1 MTSPLHLRATKASGC
16 IQSVHP
22 DGVKDRCPNWA
33 YVGFAV
39 HILAA
44 GEMLSQSTDER
55 EHMLVVI
62 TGGMSLTVNG
72 QPLGV
77 FHRDNLFA
85 RQKAEGAYVPAQA
98 RWTLTATTDLEVAIC
113 SAPGAPVTPDEPDNP
128 DAPGRPARAFHASG
142 DVMEERGKGA
152 NTRFVN
158 AIAMEDTD
166 IADSLLVTE
175 VWTPQGNWSSYP
187 PHKHDQDMFPAE
199 TYLEETYYHRLN
211 PAQGYGYQRVYNDDL
226 TLDENIAF
234 HDRDVVL
241 VPEGYHPC
249 GAPYG
254 YDLYY
259 LNVMAGPMRKWRFTN
274 DPKHEWLFVRD
285 GGVKPS

>member
-1 MTSPLHLRATKASGC
+1 MTSPLHLRAKGSSGC
-16 IQSVHP
+16 IQSIQP
-22 DGVKDRCPNWA
+22 EDIQDRCPNWR
-33 YVGFAV
+33 YVGFEV
-39 HILAA
+39 QRLRA
-44 GEMLSQSTDER
+44 GDNLCRATGER
-55 EHMLVVI
+55 ELMLVI
-62 TGGMSLTVNG
+62 LTGAMTVSVG
-72 QPLGV
+72 DQDLGR
-77 FHRDNLFA
+77 FSREDLFA
-85 RQKAEGAYVPAQA
+85 RQKAEGAYIPAGDNWHLVA
-98 RWTLTATTDLEVAIC
+98 ETELEVALC
-113 SAPGAPVTPDEPDNP
+113 SAPGT
-128 DAPGRPARAFHASG
+128 PGRPAQGFRANP

-187 PHKHDQDMFPAE
+187 PHKHDQDAFPAE

-226 TLDENIAF
+226 SLDENIAF

-259 LNVMAGPMRKWRFTN
+259 LNVMAGPLRKWRFTN
-274 DPKHEWLFVRD
+274 DPRHEWLFIRD
-285 GGVKPS
+285 GGKKPS